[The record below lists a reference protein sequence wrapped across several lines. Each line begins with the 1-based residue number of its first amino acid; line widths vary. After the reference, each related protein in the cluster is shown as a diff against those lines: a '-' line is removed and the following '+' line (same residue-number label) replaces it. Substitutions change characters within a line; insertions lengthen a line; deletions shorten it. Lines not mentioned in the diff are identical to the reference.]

1 MEQQV
6 LYIEIWNNRFFIL
19 KYGTASWPA
28 DLIGHAVD
36 WLLFSVG
43 ILISSTMINAEFTS
57 LKLPAVLRMPKTIQ
71 HKNFFNTK
79 V

>member
-1 MEQQV
+1 MTQ
-6 LYIEIWNNRFFIL
+6 LIGKNIKFIL
-19 KYGTASWPA
+19 R
-28 DLIGHAVD
+28 L
-36 WLLFSVG
+36 

-57 LKLPAVLRMPKTIQ
+57 SKLPAVLRMPKTIQ